1 MEASFLQG
9 HGPQQPQFIAEL
21 QSQRD
26 TVATFLSTLLTDTD
40 PVVKRVLVSTSGSLE
55 GLCSYFGRVKSHDIL
70 LSHLITFLN
79 DKDDWHL
86 RAAFFRCVP
95 GVASFIGWHAAP
107 LLIPL
112 LKQGLS
118 DVEEF
123 VMRQALITI
132 KSLTEINYFGHRFLL
147 DLLEEVLPF
156 VIHPNLW
163 LRNASVGVI
172 TSIKV
177 NLSEVDLHCHVI
189 PRLKVYLNPTFSSI
203 WGLNEVA
210 ISSKIRK
217 PLERQVYE
225 SCSKAKGVLLEVTIE
240 YLRNRQGKGEPDS
253 NEVSNVSCSLFVCN
267 NIIMQIFICIYML
280 KFRYEFF
287 AD

>member
-1 MEASFLQG
+1 M
-9 HGPQQPQFIAEL
+9 
-21 QSQRD
+21 
-26 TVATFLSTLLTDTD
+26 
-40 PVVKRVLVSTSGSLE
+40 KRVLVSTSGSLE